1 MSIEVKV
8 GDVFLIPLDE
18 HHWAGGQV
26 VGNWEGEL
34 YLAIFEERYTRD
46 DADPMSIVDG
56 TPAFLLLSMD
66 ALFWHGQWPILEN
79 LQYNLG
85 EYPQPVFKVG
95 LNGVMHV
102 ESRDRTIF
110 RLASPR
116 EVEML
121 QYRTVSSP
129 AEVEGAVQ
137 AYFGIGEWESRYDEL
152 RADYAIRS
160 SKILYNTAIE

>member
-26 VGNWEGEL
+26 AGDWEGEL
-34 YLAIFEERYTRD
+34 YLAIFEERYARD
-46 DADPMSIVDG
+46 DADAVAIVDG
-56 TPAFLLLSMD
+56 TPAFFLLSMD
-66 ALFWHGQWPILEN
+66 AKFWHGHWPILEN

-85 EYPQPVFKVG
+85 EYPQPAFKVG

-110 RLASPR
+110 RPASAR

-121 QYRTVSSP
+121 QYRTVSSA
-129 AEVEGAVQ
+129 AEVEAAVQ

-152 RADYAIRS
+152 TADYAIRS
-160 SKILYNTAIE
+160 SKIL

>member
-1 MSIEVKV
+1 MSIEAKV

-18 HHWAGGQV
+18 GHWAGGQV
-26 VGNWEGEL
+26 AGDWEGEL
-34 YLAIFEERYTRD
+34 YLAVFEEKYTRD
-46 DADPMSIVDG
+46 NADPMAIVDG
-56 TPAFLLLSMD
+56 TPAFLLLSLNAWPGD
-66 ALFWHGQWPILEN
+66 WPILEN

-95 LNGVMHV
+95 LNGAMHV

-110 RLASPR
+110 RPASPR

-121 QYRTVSSP
+121 QYRRVSSP

-137 AYFGIGEWESRYDEL
+137 AYFGIGEWESRYDKL

-160 SKILYNTAIE
+160 SKIL